1 MSCFRALGV
10 LPLPICTHWMQ
21 WKGNILQLLHTK
33 MPSSKLRWKAQFASK
48 REHQQEIQKEHIV
61 SLDPIQFNKE
71 VWCPIEIQNVYDH
84 VV

>member
-1 MSCFRALGV
+1 
-10 LPLPICTHWMQ
+10 
-21 WKGNILQLLHTK
+21 